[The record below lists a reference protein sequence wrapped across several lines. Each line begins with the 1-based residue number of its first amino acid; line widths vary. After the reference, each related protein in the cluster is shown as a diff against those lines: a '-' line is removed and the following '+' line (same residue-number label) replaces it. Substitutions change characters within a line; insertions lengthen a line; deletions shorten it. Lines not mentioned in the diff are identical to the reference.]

1 MITIIDNADANI
13 IDKLWKDQKFD
24 VKDIT
29 DTPYLEN
36 DVFVLK
42 SGSKSVMSIVRNNKL
57 QLMPDKKISDELKG
71 QNLEQKVFLNY
82 LYDPAVVAIVCTGVA
97 GSGKSLLSM
106 AYAVDSL
113 RSGEYQ
119 ELVISRPPVAHS
131 KKFAQGSLP
140 GEIGDKLK
148 PWLAVFYDNINKARQ
163 YLGINRENK
172 FAIREVSLEYIKGL
186 TFDNSLIVLDEAED
200 LTVQELKAVLT
211 RVGHNSKII
220 VLGDIDQSTEK
231 GCTETLTKASSA
243 FRSKKLSTKE
253 QRMVATVHLIDS
265 LRSDFVN
272 LVLKVL

>member
-1 MITIIDNADANI
+1 MITILDNADSRV
-13 IDKLWKDQKFD
+13 IDKLYKDQKFP
-24 VKDIT
+24 VQDIT
-29 DTPYLEN
+29 ELPCLEN

-42 SGSKSVMSIVRNNKL
+42 SGSKSAMAIIRDGKL
-57 QLMPDKKISDELKG
+57 QLMLDKKITDDLKG

-82 LYDPAVVAIVCTGVA
+82 LYDPEVVAIICTGVA

-106 AYAVDSL
+106 GYAVDSI
-113 RSGEYQ
+113 RSGEFQ

-140 GEIGDKLK
+140 GEISEKLK
-148 PWLAVFYDNINKARQ
+148 PWLAVFYDNISKVRQ
-163 YLGINRENK
+163 YLGIHRENK

-220 VLGDIDQSTEK
+220 ILGDIDQSTER
-231 GCTETLTKASSA
+231 GCAETLSKTSSA
-243 FRSKKLSTKE
+243 FRSKKLSVKE
-253 QRMVATVHLIDS
+253 QRMVATVHLVDS